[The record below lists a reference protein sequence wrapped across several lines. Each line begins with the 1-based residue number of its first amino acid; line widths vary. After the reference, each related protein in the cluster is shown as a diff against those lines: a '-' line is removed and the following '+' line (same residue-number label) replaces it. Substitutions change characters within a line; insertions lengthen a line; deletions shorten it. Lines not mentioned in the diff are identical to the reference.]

1 MAKFVKKVK
10 VPGKG
15 TNDVVGTGRRKATA
29 VARARVRPGAGVIVV
44 NGRPF
49 EEYFP
54 SLLYQKVVLQPLEM
68 TGRRESVDVVVR
80 VMGGGIS
87 GQADSVRL
95 AVARALAKMDP
106 ELHKPLKDAGF
117 LTADA
122 RKKERKKYGLHG
134 ARRGTQFSKR

>member
-1 MAKFVKKVK
+1 MAKTLKKLV
-10 VPGKG
+10 VPRKG

-29 VARARVRPGAGVIVV
+29 VARARVRPGTGIIAV

-54 SLLYQKVVLQPLEM
+54 SVLYQKVVVQPLEM

-80 VMGGGIS
+80 VCGGGVS
-87 GQADSVRL
+87 GQADAAKL
-95 AVARALAKMDP
+95 AIARALAKMDP
-106 ELHKPLKDAGF
+106 ELHKPLKDAGV

>member
-1 MAKFVKKVK
+1 MAKVLKKAT

-15 TNDVVGTGRRKATA
+15 TNDIVGTGRRKATA
-29 VARARVRPGAGVIVV
+29 VARARLRPGTGSIVI

-54 SLLYQKVVLQPLEM
+54 NQLYQKVAVQPLEM
-68 TGRRESVDVVVR
+68 TGRRESVDIIVR
-80 VMGGGIS
+80 VGGGGIS
-87 GQADSVRL
+87 GQADATRL
-95 AVARALAKMDP
+95 AIARALAKMDP
-106 ELHKPLKDAGF
+106 ELHKPLKDAGL
-117 LTADA
+117 LTTDS